1 MWTITR
7 RGGEGGSG
15 TASERTRPGRR
26 RGRQAAAFS
35 TVAAESAGEEDRPGA
50 REAQAVLRRGGEV
63 ELVPAGVRAA
73 VDDRDADGPPGV
85 AQRDLRAARQ
95 RLARDA
101 ERVRRQRP
109 AAAQMP
115 AVQARP
121 VPRRARAAVDVQP
134 ADVPAGGL
142 PAHADDGAA
151 RPARVEAE
159 GEGAAGG
166 GALAVDRPPAG
177 AGAALQRDGA
187 AGVGAGGAAAP
198 RRAGAGDDVQAAA
211 GDRDVAR
218 AGSGALGGR

>member
-26 RGRQAAAFS
+26 RGRQAAACS

-50 REAQAVLRRGGEV
+50 REAQPVLRRGGEV
-63 ELVPAGVRAA
+63 ELAPADVGPA
-73 VDDRDADGPPGV
+73 VDDRHPDGPPAV
-85 AQRDLRAARQ
+85 AQRHVRAARQ

-109 AAAQMP
+109 AAAEVP

-121 VPRRARAAVDVQP
+121 VPRGERSAVDVQP
-134 ADVPAGGL
+134 ADVPAGGG
-142 PAHADDGAA
+142 PAHADDRPA
-151 RPARVEAE
+151 RPARGGAG

-166 GALAVDRPPAG
+166 GAVAVDRAPAG
-177 AGAALQRDGA
+177 AAAALQRDGA
-187 AGVGAGGAAAP
+187 AGGGAGDAAAHE
-198 RRAGAGDDVQAAA
+198 RTASGDDVQAATA
-211 GDRDVAR
+211 DRD
-218 AGSGALGGR
+218 

>member
-26 RGRQAAAFS
+26 RRRQAAAFS

-50 REAQAVLRRGGEV
+50 REAEAVLRRGGEV
-63 ELVPAGVRAA
+63 ELAPADVRAA
-73 VDDRDADGPPGV
+73 VDDRHADGPPAV
-85 AQRDLRAARQ
+85 AQRHLRAARQ

-101 ERVRRQRP
+101 GRVRRRRP
-109 AAAQMP
+109 AAAEMA

-121 VPRRARAAVDVQP
+121 VPRRAHAAVDVQP

-142 PAHADDGAA
+142 PAHADDRAA
-151 RPARVEAE
+151 GPARVEAE
-159 GEGAAGG
+159 NKGAAGG
-166 GALAVDRPPAG
+166 GAVAVDRPPAG

-187 AGVGAGGAAAP
+187 AGVGAGDPAAHQ
-198 RRAGAGDDVQAAA
+198 RAAGGDDVQAAA
-211 GDRDVAR
+211 GER
-218 AGSGALGGR
+218 